1 MRRQATGGINVCER
15 KCLFIGEKLFFIN
28 KEAVLL
34 KIYNQLS
41 LAKIQLTSDSSE
53 MIVDI
58 KCLQNEP
65 DLTNSI
71 PLGIWR

>member
-1 MRRQATGGINVCER
+1 MCER

-34 KIYNQLS
+34 KIYNPLS
-41 LAKIQLTSDSSE
+41 LAKIQLISDSSE

>member
-1 MRRQATGGINVCER
+1 MCER

-34 KIYNQLS
+34 KIYNPLS
-41 LAKIQLTSDSSE
+41 LAKIQSTSDSSE

>member
-1 MRRQATGGINVCER
+1 MWES

-34 KIYNQLS
+34 KIYNPLN
-41 LAKIQLTSDSSE
+41 LAKIQLISDSSE

-58 KCLQNEP
+58 KCLQNKP

>member
-1 MRRQATGGINVCER
+1 MRQQATGGINVCER
-15 KCLFIGEKLFFIN
+15 KCLVIGGNLFFI
-28 KEAVLL
+28 KIEAILL
-34 KIYNQLS
+34 KIYHPLS

-58 KCLQNEP
+58 KCLRDEP

>member
-1 MRRQATGGINVCER
+1 VCER

-34 KIYNQLS
+34 KIYNPLS